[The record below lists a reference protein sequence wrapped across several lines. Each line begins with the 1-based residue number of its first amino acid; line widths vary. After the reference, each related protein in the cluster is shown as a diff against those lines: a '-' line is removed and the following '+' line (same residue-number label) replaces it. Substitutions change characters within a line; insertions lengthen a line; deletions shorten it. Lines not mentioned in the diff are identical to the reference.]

1 MPNRSVPLRRALV
14 RRAPFAPR
22 SLRASTLVLCG
33 ALLTACGSDS
43 SGPPGSGVTFSA
55 EQVTINPSGYAPL
68 TARIHIESSVPTQVA
83 IRVAGKR
90 GTASDVRKTFT
101 DVVTAHDVPVLGLYP
116 NSGNTVE
123 LTFTDASGS
132 VVGQR
137 SYNITTAPLLA
148 NTFPT
153 ITIDTKR
160 DGQFVPGMN
169 LVSYFGYGATSQL
182 QRPFIFD
189 EFGDIRWYLDY
200 ITSPTLANL
209 FYDDGVERLQ
219 NGNFYFGDGSSN
231 RIYEVNGFGDIVDS
245 WPLPGYQFHHEVQE
259 KPNGNFLVTVS
270 KQGISTIEDFVVE
283 LDRASKAIVRTWDLR
298 QSLQE
303 GRRTLTGDAV
313 DWFHANAVAFD
324 ASDNTII
331 VSGRTQ
337 GVVKLDENNHVVWIL
352 GAHRGWGTA
361 GDGTDLR
368 NALLRPLDPV
378 GDPITDPA
386 VLDGS
391 ANHTSFEWN
400 WYQHAPL
407 VMPNGHVMLFDN
419 GDNRN
424 FGGQPAYSRAV
435 EFDIDKNAKT
445 VRQVWAYGKARGT
458 ETYSRI
464 VSDVDY
470 LPAQNHVIW
479 SPGAVN
485 RGTNY
490 GKVIELDYATQQVLF
505 EATITPPIAQFGI
518 TLHRTE
524 RISLYP

>member
-1 MPNRSVPLRRALV
+1 MPKPPVDVHASLGRRALRAA
-14 RRAPFAPR
+14 RRGAI
-22 SLRASTLVLCG
+22 LASCG
-33 ALLTACGSDS
+33 AFVACSSDTT
-43 SGPPGSGVTFSA
+43 GLPDHDVTFSA
-55 EQVTINPSGYAPL
+55 EHVTLNPSGYAPL
-68 TARIHIESSVPTQVA
+68 TARIHVESSVPTRVA
-83 IRVAGKR
+83 VRVAGKR
-90 GTASDVRKTFT
+90 GTASDVRKSFE
-101 DVVTAHDVPVLGLYP
+101 VLEAVHDIPVLGLYP
-116 NSGNTVE
+116 NAGNTVE
-123 LTFTDASGS
+123 LSFTDASGLS
-132 VVGQR
+132 VGQR
-137 SYNITTAPLLA
+137 SYSITTAPLLA
-148 NTFPT
+148 NTFPQV
-153 ITIDTKR
+153 TIDTKVA
-160 DGQFVPGMN
+160 GMFAPGMT
-169 LVSYFGYGATSQL
+169 LVSYFGYGASSSP

-200 ITSPTLANL
+200 ATSPSLANL

-219 NGNFYFGDGSSN
+219 NGNWYFGDGSSN
-231 RIYEVNGFGDIVDS
+231 RIYEVNGLGEVVDS

-270 KQGISTIEDFVVE
+270 KQGAATVEDFVIEV
-283 LDRASKAIVRTWDLR
+283 DRASKAIVRTWDLR

-313 DWFHANAVAFD
+313 DWFHANAVAYD
-324 ASDNTII
+324 ATDNTII

-361 GDGTDLR
+361 GNGTDLR
-368 NALLRPLDPV
+368 NALLQPLD
-378 GDPITDPA
+378 GSGAPIADAA

-391 ANHTSFEWN
+391 VNHPSFEWN

-424 FGGQPAYSRAV
+424 FGGSPAYSRAV
-435 EFDIDKNAKT
+435 EFAIDAGAKT
-445 VRQVWAYGKARGT
+445 VRQVWAYGKARGA

-470 LPAQNHVIW
+470 LPALNHVTW

-490 GKVIELDYATQQVLF
+490 GKVIEMDYATQGVVF

-524 RISLYP
+524 RLSLYP

>member
-1 MPNRSVPLRRALV
+1 MSILSVSRRSPVAMHAMHASHIAWRVATV
-14 RRAPFAPR
+14 VSCMAFAACH
-22 SLRASTLVLCG
+22 SDG
-33 ALLTACGSDS
+33 A
-43 SGPPGSGVTFSA
+43 GPPAPGVTFSA
-55 EQVTINPSGYAPL
+55 EQVTLNPSGYAPL
-68 TARIHIESSVPTQVA
+68 TARIHVESSTGTKVA
-83 IRVAGKR
+83 VRVAGKH
-90 GTASDVRKTFT
+90 GATSDVRKAF
-101 DVVTAHDVPVLGLYP
+101 DLLDTAHDVPILGLYP
-116 NSGNTVE
+116 NSTNTVE
-123 LTFTDASGS
+123 LTFTNASGTE
-132 VVGQR
+132 VGQR
-137 SYNITTAPLLA
+137 IYTIATAPLLA
-148 NTFPT
+148 NTFPQ
-153 ITIDTKR
+153 ITIDSKQE
-160 DGQFVPGMN
+160 GMFAPGMT
-169 LVSYFGYGATSQL
+169 LVSYFGYGNTSSP

-200 ITSPTLANL
+200 ASSPSLANL

-231 RIYEVNGFGDIVDS
+231 RVYEIDGLGQVVNS

-270 KQGISTIEDFVVE
+270 KQGATTVEDFVIE
-283 LDRASKAIVRTWDLR
+283 IDRTSKAIVRTWDLR
-298 QSLQE
+298 TSLQY

-313 DWFHANAVAFD
+313 DWVHINAVAYD

-337 GVVKLDENNHVVWIL
+337 GVVKLDADNHVVWIL

-368 NALLRPLDPV
+368 DLLLQPLDRN
-378 GDPITDPA
+378 GAPIADA
-386 VLDGS
+386 DVLDGS
-391 ANHTSFEWN
+391 VNHPDFEWN

-424 FGGQPAYSRAV
+424 FGGSPAYSRAV
-435 EFDIDKNAKT
+435 EFAIDPAAKT
-445 VRQVWAYGKARGT
+445 VRQVWAYGKARGA

-464 VSDVDY
+464 VSDVDF
-470 LPAQNHVIW
+470 LSTENHVIF

-485 RGTNY
+485 RATNF
-490 GKVIELDYATQQVLF
+490 GKVVEMDYVTQGIVF

-524 RISLYP
+524 RVALYP